1 LKPPDSKETTEVKQN
16 PELKLALPKQVPQQ
30 VPTAAEDKK
39 LSPLSREKQK
49 SKRQFVFVEENGR
62 NLVLAGTTETLVN
75 NLTGTEPA
83 EPQLLREFLFTY
95 TYFTTSKELYQIL
108 KKRFKAKPQ
117 ALMSSNDTSGFGPQ
131 QVKQTIQLRITQFVK
146 VWMREFSWYFR
157 EDEDLVKRV
166 SEFIDKNL
174 TKVSQ
179 AWATS
184 LKKLMDKKIK
194 SKLKSPKGD
203 DPRKELQKHKTST
216 AIQKAQGIAFNQILN
231 PLKRVT
237 RHAKRRDISFLNLHP
252 KEISRQMA
260 LLEHLLFKKIK
271 PNEILHTSWKKTN
284 KAEVAP
290 NVTNLIEW
298 FNRMTNWVSRE
309 IVVTPNLKQ
318 RVAVVKRFIQIAKYC
333 KDINNFMG
341 MTEIVSAINSPCV
354 SRLKQTFES
363 LGKKDKETYKEME
376 ELVLNP
382 VHNFSKY
389 RDIINSLSISVF
401 PVVPYLGVMLSD
413 LISIAE
419 LPNKDKEG
427 LINFKKMRR
436 ITSNVELIIRLQ
448 QYAYEFEE
456 VPEITDFLKTTKM
469 YPEKDLFNY
478 SKLCEPPIMVDQ

>member
-1 LKPPDSKETTEVKQN
+1 
-16 PELKLALPKQVPQQ
+16 
-30 VPTAAEDKK
+30 
-39 LSPLSREKQK
+39 
-49 SKRQFVFVEENGR
+49 
-62 NLVLAGTTETLVN
+62 
-75 NLTGTEPA
+75 
-83 EPQLLREFLFTY
+83 
-95 TYFTTSKELYQIL
+95 
-108 KKRFKAKPQ
+108 
-117 ALMSSNDTSGFGPQ
+117 
-131 QVKQTIQLRITQFVK
+131 
-146 VWMREFSWYFR
+146 
-157 EDEDLVKRV
+157 
-166 SEFIDKNL
+166 
-174 TKVSQ
+174 
-179 AWATS
+179 
-184 LKKLMDKKIK
+184 
-194 SKLKSPKGD
+194 
-203 DPRKELQKHKTST
+203 
-216 AIQKAQGIAFNQILN
+216 
-231 PLKRVT
+231 
-237 RHAKRRDISFLNLHP
+237 
-252 KEISRQMA
+252 MA

-427 LINFKKMRR
+427 LINFKK
-436 ITSNVELIIRLQ
+436 NEED
-448 QYAYEFEE
+448 YEQ
-456 VPEITDFLKTTKM
+456 
-469 YPEKDLFNY
+469 
-478 SKLCEPPIMVDQ
+478 C